1 MRHPGRVI
9 GRRAPLQGVVGTL
22 LATPRRAAARPA
34 AKIRRVGVLRPA
46 SAEHVRAGRP
56 SRGAGAQRGGAAA
69 DPGGAADPVLAPDHQ
84 TTAPALGVT
93 IPASRLAGADEV

>member
-1 MRHPGRVI
+1 VI

-56 SRGAGAQRGGAAA
+56 SRGAGAQRGGA
-69 DPGGAADPVLAPDHQ
+69 PREIPVERPTQFSFLINQ
-84 TTAPALGVT
+84 TTAPALEVT
-93 IPASRLAGADEV
+93 IPASRLARADEVIQR